1 MDQMLQLLIILI
13 VTVGLINV
21 LIMDLLHV
29 SQIEHVLVMDLILLY
44 LITIIVLIGSPLV
57 LLMEQLVKLG
67 HAQIMDKI
75 L

>member
-67 HAQIMDKI
+67 HVQIMDKI